1 MVVFKYLTNYPAEV
15 TRLKVPAI
23 FGAAGKTINVMLNDK
38 LKLIGPPAEIP
49 GTFEKPEFKE
59 VKVSDAEVPGS
70 QDDCME
76 MICGE
81 GRNLKEEA
89 VHEHETPKGD
99 ERSLRQDVLEEEGIS
114 EREDWRA
121 AEDAGQNAVDA
132 TAARLGHEVN
142 ETQKKEPMLQKLII
156 ELESKLE
163 QVKSSCEEGFIE
175 QQKLQNVFH
184 ELKNQQDILTEEMIH
199 LGEQL
204 KTQKELFI
212 EKKDEAAGQREPG
225 EQVGGSHAD
234 AGRGG
239 MNLGFGPADVRTTA
253 QKLRRQS
260 HRNFQGG
267 GRNRG
272 WPGQIF
278 FQSRGL
284 PPQEHPQAVNS
295 RTG

>member
-1 MVVFKYLTNYPAEV
+1 VTGVQTCALPIFEPEGMVVFKYLTNYPAEV

-212 EKKDEAAGQREPG
+212 EKKDEEPELLKQLIGNIQEKQEQNNGIIALLQTDHLEFKAQVSFLDERLKQLQEERE
-225 EQVGGSHAD
+225 
-234 AGRGG
+234 
-239 MNLGFGPADVRTTA
+239 
-253 QKLRRQS
+253 RR
-260 HRNFQGG
+260 RK
-267 GRNRG
+267 
-272 WPGQIF
+272 
-278 FQSRGL
+278 
-284 PPQEHPQAVNS
+284 
-295 RTG
+295 